1 MSEIQ
6 PIPITILT
14 GFLGAGK
21 TTLLNHILRGQHGL
35 RVAVLVNDFGAI
47 NIDAQ
52 LVVGVEGE
60 TINLS
65 NGCICCTIRD
75 DLLMSVISL
84 LARPERPEYIIIE
97 TSGVSDPVS
106 VALTFMLPDVRSLVQ
121 VDSILTVIDADEVLS
136 LGGENAVLAMEQIE
150 AADMVVLNKVDLLD
164 AARLDAVRKYVREIT
179 PNARIFETT
188 FGKIPLELALGVGRF
203 DAAILEREARDVH
216 VHHAQENSIAL
227 NVLDNDHENHHDH
240 HAGCNHE
247 HCAEHSQS
255 DGRSHHNHNHSLV
268 FSTWS
273 FVSDEPFELK
283 ALRETVKNL
292 PVNIYRAKGVLYLAD
307 SPTRRGVLQMAGK
320 RARLTLAEPWG
331 EQKPHSQVV
340 VIGSQGCIDA
350 DELRKRFEFALAKNA
365 SQRDSGLPDI
375 VEWLRNSFVVS
386 A

>member
-21 TTLLNHILRGQHGL
+21 TTLLNHILHGKHGL

-75 DLLMSVISL
+75 DLLMSVINL
-84 LARPERPEYIIIE
+84 LARPDRPEYIIIE
-97 TSGVSDPVS
+97 TSGVSDPVA

-136 LGGENAVLAMEQIE
+136 LGGENAVLAMDQIG

-164 AARLDAVRKYVREIT
+164 AAQLEAVRKYVREIT
-179 PNARIFETT
+179 PNARLFETT
-188 FGKIPLELALGVGRF
+188 FGQIPLELALGVGRF
-203 DAAILEREARDVH
+203 DAAVLEREARDVH
-216 VHHAQENSIAL
+216 VHAEKEQSLSLPVFGNSSH
-227 NVLDNDHENHHDH
+227 DHEGCDH
-240 HAGCNHE
+240 E
-247 HCAEHSQS
+247 TCAEHGHDSG
-255 DGRSHHNHNHSLV
+255 DCHHNHDHSLV
-268 FSTWS
+268 FSTWN
-273 FVSDEPFELK
+273 FVSEEPFELK
-283 ALRETVKNL
+283 ALREIVKNL

-307 SPTRRGVLQMAGK
+307 SPTRRGILQMVGK
-320 RARLTLAEPWG
+320 RVRLVLTEPWG
-331 EQKPHSQVV
+331 EEKPRNQVV
-340 VIGSQGCIDA
+340 VIGSHGSIDA

-365 SQRDSGLPDI
+365 SRRDSGLPDV
-375 VEWLRNSFVVS
+375 VEWLRSSLGVT

>member
-21 TTLLNHILRGQHGL
+21 TTLLNHILHGNHGL

-75 DLLMSVISL
+75 DLLMSVINL
-84 LARPERPEYIIIE
+84 LARSDRPEYIIIE

-106 VALTFMLPDVRSLVQ
+106 VALTFMLPDIRSLVQ
-121 VDSILTVIDADEVLS
+121 VDSILTVIDAEQIRS
-136 LGGENAVLAMEQIE
+136 LEMERAVLAMDQIS

-164 AARLDAVRKYVREIT
+164 EAELDEVRGWIRKIT

-188 FGKIPLELALGVGRF
+188 FGEIPLELALGVGRF
-203 DAAILEREARDVH
+203 DAAVLEREARDVH
-216 VHHAQENSIAL
+216 VHSEKEKLLAL
-227 NVLDNDHENHHDH
+227 NVLSPVVEPGRDNDHEHHHHHDH
-240 HAGCNHE
+240 
-247 HCAEHSQS
+247 
-255 DGRSHHNHNHSLV
+255 DHSLV
-268 FSTWS
+268 FSTWN

-283 ALRETVKNL
+283 SLREIVKAL

-307 SPTRRGVLQMAGK
+307 SPTRRGILQMVGK
-320 RARLTLAEPWG
+320 RVRLALAEPWG
-331 EQKPHSQVV
+331 EEKPHSQLV
-340 VIGSQGCIDA
+340 VIGSHGSIDA
-350 DELRKRFEFALAKNA
+350 DELRKRFEFALARNT
-365 SQRDSGLPDI
+365 SRRDSGLPDV
-375 VEWLRNSFVVS
+375 VEWLRTSLG
-386 A
+386 ATA

>member
-21 TTLLNHILRGQHGL
+21 TSLLNHILHGNHGL

-75 DLLMSVISL
+75 DLLISVINL

-106 VALTFMLPDVRSLVQ
+106 VALTFMLPDIRSLVQ
-121 VDSILTVIDADEVLS
+121 VDSILTVIDADELLI
-136 LGGENAVLAMEQIE
+136 LGGENAVLAMDQIG
-150 AADMVVLNKVDLLD
+150 AADMVVLNKIDLVGQSTLEK
-164 AARLDAVRKYVREIT
+164 VRAYIRQIA
-179 PNARIFETT
+179 PNARILETT
-188 FGKIPLELALGVGRF
+188 FGQIPLELALGVGRF
-203 DAAILEREARDVH
+203 DAAVLEREARDVH
-216 VHHAQENSIAL
+216 VHSEKGKSLVL
-227 NVLDNDHENHHDH
+227 NVLHD
-240 HAGCNHE
+240 NHE
-247 HCAEHSQS
+247 HRHEH
-255 DGRSHHNHNHSLV
+255 DHEDCDHNHEECHHNHDHSLV

-273 FVSDEPFELK
+273 FESNEPFDLK
-283 ALRETVKNL
+283 ALREVVKAL

-307 SPTRRGVLQMAGK
+307 SPTRRGVLQMVGK
-320 RARLTLAEPWG
+320 RVRLTLAEPWG
-331 EQKPHSQVV
+331 DEKPRNQVV
-340 VIGSQGCIDA
+340 VIGSHGSIDA
-350 DELRKRFEFALAKNA
+350 GELRKRFEFALAKNA
-365 SQRDSGLPDI
+365 SQRNSGLPDV
-375 VEWLRNSFVVS
+375 VEWLRNAFS
-386 A
+386 ATASS